1 MQIIK
6 INATRRESSGKG
18 GARRVRGTGK
28 IPAVAYGK
36 ELPSQAL
43 AIAPA
48 ELGRVLSSEHG
59 RNTVLELD
67 VEGQQ
72 KITALLREYQHHPLT
87 REYLHADFQQI
98 HLDKEV
104 DVDVTLE
111 LTGKAAGIMLGG
123 TLRQVFRKLPLRCL
137 PEKTPVKISY
147 DVTSMGLDAHV
158 AVRDLQLPEGV
169 TVRLPPERTLIAIVK
184 EKQAPEDEAAAT
196 PGAAAAAAPAAAG
209 KADAA
214 GKAPAGKAAAGKAP
228 EKK

>member
-6 INATRRESSGKG
+6 INATRRESNGKG

-36 ELPSQAL
+36 ELKAEAL
-43 AIAPA
+43 SIAPA
-48 ELGRVLSSEHG
+48 ELGRVLASEHG

-67 VEGQQ
+67 VEGGA
-72 KITALLREYQHHPLT
+72 KITALLREYQHHPVT

-111 LTGKAAGIMLGG
+111 VTGKAAGVVLGG
-123 TLRQVFRKLPLRCL
+123 TLRQVFRKLPIRCL
-137 PEKTPVKISY
+137 PEKIPVKISH
-147 DVTSMGLDAHV
+147 DVTALGLDGHV
-158 AVRDLQLPEGV
+158 ATRDLALPEGV
-169 TVRLPPERTLIAIVK
+169 KVRLAPERTLVAIVK
-184 EKQAPEDEAAAT
+184 EKQAPEEEAAAA
-196 PGAAAAAAPAAAG
+196 PAAAAAAPAAAG

-214 GKAPAGKAAAGKAP
+214 KAPAKAP